1 MKKNRFL
8 FAFILLLIGQVCIYN
23 FFRLTQFVTLS
34 ILPAMIMMIPIKRDT
49 VATLIISF
57 ISAFA
62 VDFFADGVIGLNI
75 AALLPVALLRFG
87 IIRLVCGAEVSAR
100 EEDISIP
107 RQGIWKI
114 SLILIMAQSLFLI
127 VYLWLDGAGTRPFW
141 FTAAR
146 FEASLLL
153 GFLLSLLVVDILE
166 PEKYSTNR

>member
-62 VDFFADGVIGLNI
+62 VDFFAEGTLGIN
-75 AALLPVALLRFG
+75 ALSLVPVALLRKPVIELFFG
-87 IIRLVCGAEVSAR
+87 SEPFEQKENISVRKYGFARVS
-100 EEDISIP
+100 
-107 RQGIWKI
+107 
-114 SLILIMAQSLFLI
+114 MAVMLMTMLFLTI
-127 VYLWLDGAGTRPFW
+127 YTLADCAGTRPFW
-141 FTAAR
+141 FIATKVGLSTAAGYL
-146 FEASLLL
+146 ASICIINLLAYE
-153 GFLLSLLVVDILE
+153 D
-166 PEKYSTNR
+166 RR